1 MCDDFGPRMV
11 LCAGCRVGV
20 CCGDEDG
27 ESGCLDWSYVLR
39 DENFIY
45 YCRFCNVKG
54 KWSSH
59 HVRSGPDTDRV
70 ALTYLVQVD
79 VLNEQG
85 PQEKGNVMFQY
96 DPAIVVVS
104 LNWHKKRSNIGEDIH
119 RELMT
124 KYVDHEERVGSPFH
138 LHKDYVTLNLSI
150 CNRLFWSS
158 SRWTGRAG
166 NTIQSS
172 TAARCT
178 RWRASLPRIPRL
190 RCSSS

>member
-1 MCDDFGPRMV
+1 MVPAQGNGSNHSSLMGMMGPSLGTKEKYICSPTGLHKYKVRIPTPSFTIV
-11 LCAGCRVGV
+11 AQLASCT
-20 CCGDEDG
+20 
-27 ESGCLDWSYVLR
+27 
-39 DENFIY
+39 FI
-45 YCRFCNVKG
+45 KTG
-54 KWSSH
+54 
-59 HVRSGPDTDRV
+59 
-70 ALTYLVQVD
+70 LQLL

-85 PQEKGNVMFQY
+85 PQEKGNVMFRY

-104 LNWHKKRSNIGEDIH
+104 LNWHEKRSNISEDIH
-119 RELMT
+119 RKLMT

-138 LHKDYVTLNLSI
+138 LHKDYVTLTLSI

-178 RWRASLPRIPRL
+178 RWRASLPCIPRL